1 MAFASKT
8 AFSTTALFKTGNTP
22 GKPEQ
27 TGQIFE
33 FGACSQESALHEQ
46 NIFDFV
52 LS

>member
-1 MAFASKT
+1 MAFASTK
-8 AFSTTALFKTGNTP
+8 AFSTPALFRTGYTP

-33 FGACSQESALHEQ
+33 FGAFSQESALHEQ
-46 NIFDFV
+46 KILDFV